1 MRGAPR
7 AVGAAV
13 GRTGIVNARVPLACI
28 QFMHESSTAR
38 AWREFRNVS
47 PDFDTGRSIF
57 TASQRKLWEK
67 NFCLM
72 QHAIPRISFNSHT
85 CAHLCVCVYARARI
99 IDYRFLLKLDSN
111 DDLRFN
117 LCSTRCNVM
126 YPNLLFVG
134 HTLSKRKIIFTCSV

>member
-13 GRTGIVNARVPLACI
+13 GRTGTVNARVPLACI

-72 QHAIPRISFNSHT
+72 QHAIPRI
-85 CAHLCVCVYARARI
+85 YAFQAEWEIERSKLLLDRI